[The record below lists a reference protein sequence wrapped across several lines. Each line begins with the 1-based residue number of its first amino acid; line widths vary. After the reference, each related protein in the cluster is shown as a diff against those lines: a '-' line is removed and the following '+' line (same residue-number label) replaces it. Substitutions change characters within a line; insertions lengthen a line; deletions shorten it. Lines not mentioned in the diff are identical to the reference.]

1 MLLELGFAVFTGY
14 FLPPALPLIIS
25 SEVCDQAVMET
36 TLDFISALPV
46 WTNFLCYYLT
56 DYC

>member
-14 FLPPALPLIIS
+14 FLPPALPLIS

-46 WTNFLCYYLT
+46 WTNFCVVA
-56 DYC
+56 